1 MKRNYPRTYRSR
13 RPLKIL
19 LTALATLVLAAII
32 VTLSLFFWF
41 RRYIVYDPGGGL
53 HLEIPWLADETGD
66 TGGSGGADNTDA
78 S

>member
-19 LTALATLVLAAII
+19 LTALVSLIIAAII
-32 VTLSLFFWF
+32 LTLSLFFWF

-53 HLEIPWLADETGD
+53 HLEIPWLDDETGD
-66 TGGSGGADNTDA
+66 TGGTDTDNTDA

>member
-19 LTALATLVLAAII
+19 LTALVMLII
-32 VTLSLFFWF
+32 AVIILTLSLFFWF

-53 HLEIPWLADETGD
+53 HLEIPWLDEESAG
-66 TGGSGGADNTDA
+66 TGGSVPDNTGG